1 MRVGIL
7 GGSGF
12 IGRHLRAALLE
23 RGDEVVLA
31 SLRTPQAAAQ
41 SLGTCD
47 AIVNL
52 AGEPIAQ
59 RWTDAVKER
68 LRSSRVEGTRALL
81 DALAREERRPPAY
94 VSASAVGYYASSE
107 TETYTEA
114 SPAGHDF
121 LAELCRQWEH
131 EAQRAAE
138 LGMRVA
144 IVRTGVVLGSDGG
157 ALAAMLPIFRL
168 GLGGVLGSGKQWT
181 SWIHIDDIV
190 GIYRMALDGASGTFN
205 GTAPHP
211 VTNIEFT
218 QQLGAALRR
227 PAVFAVPG
235 FALRMALGEASEV
248 LLTGARVLPQHTLE
262 SGYMFRFTA
271 VEDALRDLLQ

>member
-1 MRVGIL
+1 M
-7 GGSGF
+7 
-12 IGRHLRAALLE
+12 
-23 RGDEVVLA
+23 A

-68 LRSSRVEGTRALL
+68 LRTSRVEGTRALL